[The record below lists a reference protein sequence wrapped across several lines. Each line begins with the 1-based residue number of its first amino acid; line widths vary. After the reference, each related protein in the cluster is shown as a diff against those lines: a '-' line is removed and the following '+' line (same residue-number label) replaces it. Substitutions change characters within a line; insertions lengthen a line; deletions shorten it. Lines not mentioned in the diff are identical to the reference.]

1 MIDLSRIIEILES
14 VETNRS
20 FESLAE
26 HKSRLHGKNM
36 SYEDLLDYA
45 ALYSSWCE
53 LLEYENENLNK
64 ILDAMEIIASS
75 DSELSATQKANYDH
89 LLEIMKL
96 HELVTTTGRF
106 LEGQLQGRDTQK
118 KMHGVKAA
126 NARHSKPG
134 GSRDKAQQMRALWA
148 SGKYSSRDICAEQE
162 CAALGMS
169 FSAAR
174 KALRGTS
181 VPT

>member
-1 MIDLSRIIEILES
+1 MIDLSRIGEILES

-53 LLEYENENLNK
+53 LLEFENENLKK
-64 ILDAMEIIASS
+64 ILDAMERIVF
-75 DSELSATQKANYDH
+75 SERELCATQKANHDQ
-89 LLEIMKL
+89 LIKILEL

-106 LEGQLQGRDTQK
+106 LEGQIKGRDTQK

-134 GSRDKAQQMRALWA
+134 GSRERVQQMRAFWA
-148 SGKYSSRDICAEQE
+148 SGKYSSRDICTEQE
-162 CAALGMS
+162 
-169 FSAAR
+169 
-174 KALRGTS
+174 
-181 VPT
+181 